1 MSSLHLPSFNNKL
14 KKKPSFILEKRPNLE
29 RSVSNSST
37 LSKVRRF
44 GSKLIRSKSQRII
57 SLPTSP
63 QEVSPPFELN
73 ISPTFNRDSRSSL
86 VASLNESTS
95 SIEEYV
101 KTPTTADFC
110 QRSFNIGHPSD
121 QEDEQEEIEDEEVD
135 DKEVD
140 ESTLSAVSLVR
151 YHLSMALKQVDEEIE
166 DELQTSHEMML
177 RNLKSCPR
185 ISFK

>member
-57 SLPTSP
+57 SSPSSP
-63 QEVSPPFELN
+63 QEASTPFELN

-86 VASLNESTS
+86 VVSLNESTS
-95 SIEEYV
+95 SIEEHV

-110 QRSFNIGHPSD
+110 QTSFAFNIEHPND
-121 QEDEQEEIEDEEVD
+121 QEDEQEEDDNDE
-135 DKEVD
+135 EVD
-140 ESTLSAVSLVR
+140 ESTLSTVSLVR

-166 DELQTSHEMML
+166 DELQISHEMML

>member
-73 ISPTFNRDSRSSL
+73 ISPTFDRDSRF
-86 VASLNESTS
+86 SLNESTS

-121 QEDEQEEIEDEEVD
+121 QEDEQEIEDEEVD

>member
-14 KKKPSFILEKRPNLE
+14 KKKPSFLLEKRPNLE

-37 LSKVRRF
+37 LSKVKRL

-57 SLPTSP
+57 SSPSSP
-63 QEVSPPFELN
+63 QEASPPFELN

-95 SIEEYV
+95 SIEEHV

-110 QRSFNIGHPSD
+110 QTSFTFNIEHPSD
-121 QEDEQEEIEDEEVD
+121 QEDEQEDDNDE
-135 DKEVD
+135 EVD
-140 ESTLSAVSLVR
+140 ESTLSTVSLVR

-166 DELQTSHEMML
+166 DELQVSHEMML